1 MSLWTYARIDRIE
14 SGEVHCIFC
23 KRALRSGRLIVIHD
37 EAGVEAYVGPAC
49 AKKHLGAPT
58 EPILDLSKMA
68 VLLVLKEA
76 KEAGE
81 SHIALDSADDVGH
94 AQPNGHRQLIE
105 VDEVASYLRLRA
117 EHMPG
122 FSGNATQRLREFH
135 EQLFSDGGLTDSA
148 RLYVERLLAKSK
160 AANTIYSA
168 RNVERC
174 IGAAYWLKVA
184 IEHTKPER
192 REFLGKMLRSLRE
205 HWRLTSKQ
213 VEGINK
219 WGAGVRKTV
228 LDFPVLDASAF
239 DGVKVPRFG
248 APQNNGN

>member
-1 MSLWTYARIDRIE
+1 MSMWTYARIDRIE
-14 SGEVHCIFC
+14 SGEVHCVFC
-23 KRALRSGRLIVIHD
+23 NRALRSGRLIVLRD
-37 EAGVEAYVGPAC
+37 EAGVEAYAGQAC
-49 AKKHLGAPT
+49 AKKHVGAPT

-68 VLLVLKEA
+68 MLLVLKEA
-76 KEAGE
+76 GERPISSDNAG
-81 SHIALDSADDVGH
+81 DVDQGKPH
-94 AQPNGHRQLIE
+94 ERRKLME
-105 VDEVASYLRLRA
+105 FDEVANYLRLRA

-135 EQLFSDGGLTDSA
+135 DQLVSDDGLTDSA

-192 REFLGKMLRSLRE
+192 REFLDKMLHSLRE
-205 HWRLTSKQ
+205 HWRLSSKQ

-219 WGAGVRKTV
+219 WGEGVRKKV
-228 LDFPVLDASAF
+228 LDFPVLDALAF
-239 DGVKVPRFG
+239 EGVQVPRFG
-248 APQNNGN
+248 APQNNGS

>member
-1 MSLWTYARIDRIE
+1 MSMWTYARIDRVE
-14 SGEVHCIFC
+14 SGEVHCVFC
-23 KRALRSGRLIVIHD
+23 NRALRSGRLIVIQD
-37 EAGVEAYVGPAC
+37 EAGMEAFAGPAC
-49 AKKHLGAPT
+49 VKKHVGSPT

-68 VLLVLKEA
+68 MLLVRKEV
-76 KEAGE
+76 GVRP
-81 SHIALDSADDVGH
+81 IASDSVDDVDR
-94 AQPNGHRQLIE
+94 AIPNERRQLKE

-135 EQLFSDGGLTDSA
+135 DQLVSDDGLTDSA
-148 RLYVERLLAKSK
+148 RLYVERLLAKSN

-184 IEHTKPER
+184 IEQTKPER
-192 REFLGKMLRSLRE
+192 REFLDKMLHSLRE

-213 VEGINK
+213 LEGINK
-219 WGAGVRKTV
+219 WGEGVRKKT
-228 LDFPVLDASAF
+228 LAFPVLDASAF
-239 DGVKVPRFG
+239 DGVQVPRFG
-248 APQNNGN
+248 APQNNGS